1 MSRLRHDERYTGIYT
16 TSSGIQR
23 RAYLMWRKDKE
34 GFVVFD
40 ANTNRP
46 LINTAYPNLSSM
58 LDNRVNFRRVSEVE
72 EIYYPI

>member
-1 MSRLRHDERYTGIYT
+1 
-16 TSSGIQR
+16 
-23 RAYLMWRKDKE
+23 MWRKDKE